1 MTNANKENMMNSELL
16 AIAVLVKEQ
25 NIKSSFVRDLRIVEL
40 LKSEGLSWVM
50 VDKVNEIIE
59 NL

>member
-1 MTNANKENMMNSELL
+1 MANNNKENMMNSELL

>member
-1 MTNANKENMMNSELL
+1 MNSELL